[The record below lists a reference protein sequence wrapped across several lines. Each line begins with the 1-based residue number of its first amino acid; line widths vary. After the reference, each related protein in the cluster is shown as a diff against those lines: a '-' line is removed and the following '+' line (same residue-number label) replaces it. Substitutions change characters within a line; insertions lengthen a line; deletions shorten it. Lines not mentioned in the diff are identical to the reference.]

1 MFLFKNSESASNQGD
16 GRRNRVVALAKII
29 LLILGLAAV
38 VFVRIHPLANNAS
51 LINPIEVTAR

>member
-1 MFLFKNSESASNQGD
+1 MRSGGKDGMFLFKNSESASNQGD

-38 VFVRIHPLANNAS
+38 VFVVFILW
-51 LINPIEVTAR
+51 LTTQV